1 MAIPPFDAQQP
12 IPNNP
17 FNYPGAD
24 RWSVNAPPGALN
36 LGDYIYI
43 DYATGVAY
51 ISPPP
56 PFDGSVFLVT
66 SGAGLLASP
75 VGGIVASG
83 SLSLKPIA
91 SVAAGSYTYPTITV
105 NNYGKLTLAADGITP
120 LVNLTG
126 VPPITVTGSK
136 PNLNLGILSSSTTRT
151 GAAQLEDSLNSPDS
165 TKALTAQQ
173 GYNLGLQMSYVGSV
187 IAGKFFAGTVNTA
200 TGNVAQITPDG
211 APLPGIAIGSPLP
224 AASSALNGAY
234 FQFLSD
240 GVYTPP
246 GGVATS
252 VVKGDEIHCIDGA
265 WQIVLCGQRLV
276 PASDTVYGTTV
287 LSTPAD
293 VLPLTELNKV
303 VTPGSLSVM
312 VASETQSGFVELAT
326 DAETQAFTDNERAI
340 TSKSLG
346 TLQATTTTCGLVL
359 LSDSIDDLSVT
370 SAPTSKALTQYASS
384 TLNKSFITAKGDL
397 VVGLGFEQPTI
408 LPLGPNNS
416 VLVVDDTKVA
426 IGGLD
431 WSVREATSTWPVGSV
446 IWNLSTTVPQL
457 WLPCDGRLLDGALG
471 GPYFDLYDLIGT
483 TYNTGGE
490 PAGFFR
496 LPDLRGM
503 FVRGWSGAD
512 GGSAPPTALDPGRTY
527 ASVQQTAYK
536 QHNHGIT
543 DPGHFHQFAIV
554 SHSHNN
560 TSTSIAHTHTVADP
574 GHSHSI
580 SGIPNA
586 EVVGDAA
593 GFYDGNGG
601 LGNRSVAVSNQGTGV
616 GFVNAFTGVSVQSC
630 VTGITQAN
638 TCTTGI
644 VINNAPPTAA
654 TPDESRPFNIA
665 LLPIIKYSGAS

>member
-17 FNYPGAD
+17 FNNPDANKYNLSYPTGQL
-24 RWSVNAPPGALN
+24 VFGNYLFV
-36 LGDYIYI
+36 DYT
-43 DYATGVAY
+43 TGNVY
-51 ISPPP
+51 ISPNPP
-56 PFDGSVFLVT
+56 NNGTVQLVT
-66 SGAGLLASP
+66 AGTGLATTPIS
-75 VGGIVASG
+75 GIVSTG
-83 SLSLKPIA
+83 SIGLKSI
-91 SVAAGSYTYPTITV
+91 STVAPGTYTYPTITI

-120 LVNLTG
+120 LVTLTG
-126 VPPITVTGSK
+126 TTPIKVTGTN
-136 PNLNLGILSSSTTRT
+136 PNLSLGILNASTSQS
-151 GAAQLEDSLNSPDS
+151 GATQLEDSLTSQDS

-173 GYNLGLQMSYVGSV
+173 GYNLGLQMSYVGSA
-187 IAGKFFAGTVNTA
+187 IAGKFFAGTINTA
-200 TGNVAQITPDG
+200 TGNVAQLTPDG
-211 APLPGIAIGSPLP
+211 VPLPGVSVGNPLP
-224 AASSALNGAY
+224 TASAALNGAY

-246 GGVATS
+246 GGVATA

-276 PASDTVYGTTV
+276 PASTTVYGTTI

-293 VLPLTELNKV
+293 VLPLTEPNKV

-312 VASETQSGFVELAT
+312 VASETQVGFVELAT
-326 DAETQAFTDNERAI
+326 DAETQAFTDNTRAI

-346 TLQATTTTCGLVL
+346 TLQATTNTCGLVM
-359 LSDSIDDLSVT
+359 LSDSTSDTSVT
-370 SAPTSKALTQYASS
+370 NAPTSNALTQYASS
-384 TLNKSFITAKGDL
+384 TLNKSFITARGDL
-397 VVGLGFEQPTI
+397 VVGLDFEQPII

-416 VLVVDDTKVA
+416 VLVVDDTKTA

-431 WSVREATSTWPVGSV
+431 WSVREATSTWPVGSI
-446 IWNLSTTVPQL
+446 IWNLSTTIPPL
-457 WLPCDGRLLDGALG
+457 WLPCDGRLLDGDIN

-503 FVRGWSGAD
+503 FVRGWSGAN
-512 GGSAPPTALDPGRTY
+512 GGSAPATALDPGRVWVST
-527 ASVQQTAYK
+527 QQSAYK
-536 QHNHGIT
+536 QHDHGIT
-543 DPGHFHQFAIV
+543 DPGHFHQFDIIP
-554 SHSHNN
+554 HSHTN
-560 TSTSIAHTHTVADP
+560 TSTSTAHTHSVSDP

-586 EVVGDAA
+586 EVVGDSP

-601 LGNRSVAVSNQGTGV
+601 LGNRTVTTSNQGTGLN
-616 GFVNAFTGVSVQSC
+616 FLNAFTGVSAQSC

-638 TCTTGI
+638 NCTTGI

-654 TPDESRPFNIA
+654 TPDETRPYNIA
-665 LLPIIKYSGAS
+665 LLPIIKYSGVA